1 MLITLSSV
9 EFCSVEEIKDG
20 DKSVKDSTSFQG
32 EGWLHILE
40 EWEPA
45 VYLSLT
51 GEEWEPAVYL
61 SLTGEEWEP
70 VVYLSFTG
78 EEWEAAR
85 EIKPAEFKEVMM
97 MKSSC

>member
-20 DKSVKDSTSFQG
+20 DKSVTDSTSFQG
-32 EGWLHILE
+32 GGWQHILE
-40 EWEPA
+40 EWEPT

-61 SLTGEEWEP
+61 SLTR
-70 VVYLSFTG
+70 

-85 EIKPAEFKEVMM
+85 EIKPAECKEVMM